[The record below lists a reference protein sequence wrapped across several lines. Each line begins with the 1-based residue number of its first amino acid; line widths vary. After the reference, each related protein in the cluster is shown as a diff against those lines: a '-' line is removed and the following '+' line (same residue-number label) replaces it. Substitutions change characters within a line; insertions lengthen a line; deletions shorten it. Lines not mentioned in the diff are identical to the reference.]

1 MQTRKQHAPMPTQEQ
16 NKQSLD
22 LDKQERQQRN
32 AEIGKHVIHSLGQP
46 ANLYNVQVRPLW
58 KDRYRVNVLVG
69 PDITAVTCAHSYFLV
84 TDSEGNIIASTP
96 KITRVY

>member
-1 MQTRKQHAPMPTQEQ
+1 MPTQEQ
-16 NKQSLD
+16 NKGTVD
-22 LDKQERQQRN
+22 LDKQARQQRN
-32 AEIGKHVIHSLGQP
+32 AEIGKQVIHSLGQP
-46 ANLYNVQVRPLW
+46 ANLYSAQVRLLW

-69 PDITAVTCAHSYFLV
+69 PDVTAVTCAHSYFLV